1 MKKRKIILAA
11 IVLLL
16 IFLVGGAIAYFTDIE
31 SATNTFT
38 IGDVDITLEED
49 GWVTT
54 DTNNN
59 GVPDAAEGKMP
70 GENITKDPTITNVG
84 SNDAYVFAKVVS
96 ACTTDA
102 APKTPKEIFIY
113 TTHIKTGWYLMDE
126 GTCTNG
132 TITRIYAYGS
142 STKMTK
148 LVKPN
153 GSTTDSVVLFD
164 KVTINPDITGDEAGL
179 TEVINQGTAEEATQ
193 SKKLDVVVT
202 GYAIQAD
209 GINAE
214 SPSDV
219 WAAASGFNS

>member
-1 MKKRKIILAA
+1 MKKKKTIIAVIIL
-11 IVLLL
+11 LLV
-16 IFLVGGAIAYFTDIE
+16 FLVGGAIAYFTDIE

-102 APKTPKEIFIY
+102 APKTPKEIFLY
-113 TTHIKTGWYLMDE
+113 TTHIKSGWYLMEE
-126 GTCTNG
+126 GTCTGG
-132 TITRIYAYGS
+132 TITRTYAYGS
-142 STKMTK
+142 STAMTK
-148 LVKPN
+148 LTKD
-153 GSTTDSVVLFD
+153 STAVLFD
-164 KVTINPDITGDEAGL
+164 KVTVNPNITGDEAGL
-179 TEVINQGTAEEATQ
+179 TEVINQGTAQEATQ

-209 GINAE
+209 GLGDDVVK
-214 SPSDV
+214 PSDV

>member
-1 MKKRKIILAA
+1 MKKKKTIIAVIIL
-11 IVLLL
+11 LLV
-16 IFLVGGAIAYFTDIE
+16 FLVGGAIAYFTDIE

-49 GWVTT
+49 GWVTA

-102 APKTPKEIFIY
+102 APKTPKEIFLY
-113 TTHIKTGWYLMDE
+113 TTHIKSGWYLMEE
-126 GTCTNG
+126 GTCTGG
-132 TITRIYAYGS
+132 TITRTYAYGS
-142 STKMTK
+142 STAMTK
-148 LVKPN
+148 LTKD
-153 GSTTDSVVLFD
+153 STAVLFD
-164 KVTINPDITGDEAGL
+164 KVTVNPNITGDEAGL
-179 TEVINQGTAEEATQ
+179 TEVINQGTAQEATQ

-209 GINAE
+209 GLGDDVVK
-214 SPSDV
+214 PSDV